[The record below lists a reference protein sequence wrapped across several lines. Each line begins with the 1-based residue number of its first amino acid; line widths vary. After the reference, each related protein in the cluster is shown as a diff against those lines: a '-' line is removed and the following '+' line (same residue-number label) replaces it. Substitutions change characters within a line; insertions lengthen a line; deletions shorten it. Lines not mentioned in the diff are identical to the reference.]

1 MRNQQLRKA
10 SLQEMEMLPS
20 AANVVGAADEVVEN
34 AVAIA
39 AAIADIVPATGVAR
53 RVVPLKLLIFRSS
66 PTS

>member
-1 MRNQQLRKA
+1 
-10 SLQEMEMLPS
+10 MLPS
-20 AANVVGAADEVVEN
+20 AANVVDSADEVVEN